1 MPPLSLPKAPVER
14 GNSAPRAVAA
24 VTSVTSTGEVS
35 VLKGPPNTLN
45 GYVSPLQTAGTPG
58 RNGVGLGTAHA
69 KTAIPAPTGVS
80 LGTGGA
86 LSLPALP
93 KLTPPPPRAL
103 LKPPVAELMSNSS
116 HGSDGDDL
124 VSAVSSVS
132 KQAEME
138 MPPRTLRPPPSL
150 DDSPFPAPIFCG
162 PEGPEDPEA
171 GPEPGL
177 EGQQSREAS
186 TSDVAREVAKDP
198 TRAAKDPSSG
208 LKLPMPPLAMK
219 PAHVQWQ
226 VAQELDEVEDVPAEI
241 AVGCKKL
248 EATAVK
254 DTPQKSVQMSGS
266 KPDGV
271 ASEETFGRSV
281 QIATS
286 PEHEVLD
293 SVLEEFPG
301 IMHKAS
307 DTKHEEGV
315 MEVPEPTPGPSASS
329 VFFDAASND
338 EDRSLHSAA
347 SGAES
352 DATVRDGCD
361 LNRHAQ
367 DVAHWTADA
376 PTAAIHSEV
385 VAVEVE
391 ARRPRRQRVS
401 NIPPT
406 ARASERSSEEEV
418 QRVYRQINDR
428 GRAVASLEDLRAY
441 VGDFLGFGQAEVECF
456 FEEFSTS
463 DSPTPLGLRGLDP
476 NGLQQGFARLNPFQI
491 QNRKQEVIVRK
502 PGSLHGQQVTL
513 ENLEDCEVYICET
526 SAQVFVDCCKKTLIL
541 LGPCES
547 SAFVRDC
554 EDCTI
559 WCAAQQLRTRECKR
573 CKFYVYSKTAP
584 IIEASYD
591 LTLAP
596 WCARYPCSGGHFH
609 AMRFDVTRNLWNAVF
624 DFSGEKDRPHWKI
637 PSLKDMEELEVT
649 LDGEGPAENLVPKVT
664 HEMLCA
670 PPLESEEPCG
680 QGLAIPQPKPPLPER
695 TDGPRKRPVVDKP
708 AKSLPGI
715 PSGPNDQEFQD
726 DGHWECSRCT
736 LKNTAAAS
744 SCIACGNFKTSEVTG
759 SAACGKAR
767 AVPSQIAPAAGGLFS
782 SSYSEASK
790 SLDDEP
796 PKRNRICSFLTDAV
810 RPMCM
815 KSQSKSRT

>member
-1 MPPLSLPKAPVER
+1 MPPLSLPKAPVEHAS
-14 GNSAPRAVAA
+14 SARAVPAA
-24 VTSVTSTGEVS
+24 IPAVPSHEVRG
-35 VLKGPPNTLN
+35 LKGPPSTLN
-45 GYVSPLQTAGTPG
+45 GYVSPLQSAGTQGCQGP
-58 RNGVGLGTAHA
+58 NGVGLSAP
-69 KTAIPAPTGVS
+69 KTAPPALPAPGVS
-80 LGTGGA
+80 GSGGSGAA

-103 LKPPVAELMSNSS
+103 LKPPVVDLMSNSS

-138 MPPRTLRPPPSL
+138 PVRKLRPPPL
-150 DDSPFPAPIFCG
+150 GDSPFPAPIFCG
-162 PEGPEDPEA
+162 EGPE
-171 GPEPGL
+171 
-177 EGQQSREAS
+177 QSRDAS
-186 TSDVAREVAKDP
+186 TADVAHEVQ
-198 TRAAKDPSSG
+198 
-208 LKLPMPPLAMK
+208 LPMPATDS
-219 PAHVQWQ
+219 AVQ
-226 VAQELDEVEDVPAEI
+226 VAEEHGESVDQLEELEDGEDVPPEI
-241 AVGCKKL
+241 AVGKKL
-248 EATAVK
+248 EAAAK
-254 DTPQKSVQMSGS
+254 
-266 KPDGV
+266 
-271 ASEETFGRSV
+271 ETLGKSV
-281 QIATS
+281 QIASS
-286 PEHEVLD
+286 PEHEAND

-301 IMHKAS
+301 IRHKATDS
-307 DTKHEEGV
+307 KHEGV
-315 MEVPEPTPGPSASS
+315 MEVPEPTPQRSASS
-329 VFFDAASND
+329 VFFDAASNQD

-401 NIPPT
+401 TIPPT

-428 GRAVASLEDLRAY
+428 GRALASLEDLRAY
-441 VGDFLGFGQAEVECF
+441 AGDFLGFGQAEVERF

-463 DSPTPLGLRGLDP
+463 ESPTPSGLWGLDP
-476 NGLQQGFARLNPFQI
+476 NGLQRGFARLNPFQI
-491 QNRKQEVIVRK
+491 QNRKHEVILRK

-526 SAQVFVDCCKKTLIL
+526 SAQVFVDCCQKTLIL

-596 WCARYPCSGGHFH
+596 WCAKYPCSGGHFH

-624 DFSGEKDRPHWKI
+624 DFSGEKDRPHWQI
-637 PSLKDMEELEVT
+637 ASLEDMEELEVT

-695 TDGPRKRPVVDKP
+695 TDGPRKRSVVDKP

-715 PSGPNDQEFQD
+715 PSGQNDQEFR

-744 SCIACGNFKTSEVTG
+744 SCIACGNFKNEVTEVTG
-759 SAACGKAR
+759 STWRCPSCTLENHRSVSSCAACGKAR
-767 AVPSQIAPAAGGLFS
+767 AVPSQIAPAAGGLFG
-782 SSYSEASK
+782 SSYSEPSK
-790 SLDDEP
+790 SPDEP